1 LSFRRQHGW
10 FHVAVNKS
18 PPKIQ
23 QLGSPVRPDAVAV
36 STTERRLDDA
46 EKTPSARNAHIAAAT
61 ATAHFTA
68 GSAIDIGGGEWKPI
82 EGLRT
87 DDFVRSVETSAD
99 LRLNTSIVIR
109 MEHDHERNMAVLGF
123 AVGRHRVEVCLV
135 KSRRFVLAEA
145 LVCIAEAVRIIEI
158 KMGI

>member
-1 LSFRRQHGW
+1 M
-10 FHVAVNKS
+10 VAVNKL

-46 EKTPSARNAHIAAAT
+46 KKTPSPARHALVAAAT

-68 GSAIDIGGGEWKPI
+68 GSVIEIGGGEWKPI

-109 MEHDHERNMAVLGF
+109 MEHDHERSMAVLGF
-123 AVGRHRVEVCLV
+123 AVGRHRIEVCIV
-135 KSRRFVLAEA
+135 KPRSLAPA
-145 LVCIAEAVRIIEI
+145 YIFIFISSNDS
-158 KMGI
+158 